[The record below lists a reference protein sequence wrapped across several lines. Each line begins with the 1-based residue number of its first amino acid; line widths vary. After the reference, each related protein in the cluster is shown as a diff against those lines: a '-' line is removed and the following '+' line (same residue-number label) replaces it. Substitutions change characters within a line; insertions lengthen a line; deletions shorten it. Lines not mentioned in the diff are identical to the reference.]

1 VFDIGFSELVVCAIV
16 ALLVIGPERM
26 PEAVRTVGLWIGRF
40 KRGLRETR
48 SEIERQMGVDDIR
61 RQLHNEDIMRSLED
75 ARRDMDSVVAQTQA
89 SLTIENDVIEREY
102 QSEPDLPYHSH
113 YDENA
118 TLENLADAAVGAE
131 DDSSNLLAE
140 LLDSSLEKNQ
150 QAEKPLQT
158 ETKVQLDKKTTPVTA
173 SASAAIATP
182 QIAQTSQ
189 PTTQAHTTSSD
200 ISSNS
205 KAAL

>member
-1 VFDIGFSELVVCAIV
+1 MFDIGFSELVVCAIV
-16 ALLVIGPERM
+16 ALVVIGPERM

-48 SEIERQMGVDDIR
+48 SEIERQMGMDDIR

-89 SLTIENDVIEREY
+89 SLTLENDVVEREY

-113 YDENA
+113 IEENA
-118 TLENLADAAVGAE
+118 ALENLVDTAIEAE
-131 DDSSNLLAE
+131 EDNSSLLAE
-140 LLDSSLEKNQ
+140 LLDSSAEKNL
-150 QAEKPLQT
+150 QAEK
-158 ETKVQLDKKTTPVTA
+158 KVPLDKKVIP
-173 SASAAIATP
+173 ATP
-182 QIAQTSQ
+182 QLAQTNQ
-189 PTTQAHTTSSD
+189 PATQPHNASSD
-200 ISSNS
+200 T

>member
-1 VFDIGFSELVVCAIV
+1 MFDIGFSEIVVCAIV

-26 PEAVRTVGLWIGRF
+26 PEAVRTVGLWIGRL

-113 YDENA
+113 YEENVA
-118 TLENLADAAVGAE
+118 LEGLAEPEADN
-131 DDSSNLLAE
+131 SNLLAE
-140 LLDSSLEKNQ
+140 LLDSSAEKN
-150 QAEKPLQT
+150 LQLD
-158 ETKVQLDKKTTPVTA
+158 KQVQLEKKTTPVTA
-173 SASAAIATP
+173 SVSATAPTP
-182 QIAQTSQ
+182 QSAQPSQ
-189 PTTQAHTTSSD
+189 PVTQHHNTSSD
-200 ISSNS
+200 T

>member
-1 VFDIGFSELVVCAIV
+1 MFDIGFSEIVVCAIV

-26 PEAVRTVGLWIGRF
+26 PEAVRTVGLWIGRL

-75 ARRDMDSVVAQTQA
+75 ARRDMDNVVAQTQA
-89 SLTIENDVIEREY
+89 SLNIENDVIEREY

-131 DDSSNLLAE
+131 DDNSNLLTE

-158 ETKVQLDKKTTPVTA
+158 EAKVQLDKKTTPVTA
-173 SASAAIATP
+173 SASAAIAAP
-182 QIAQTSQ
+182 QVAQTSQ